1 MLAAVTDHYHPLT
14 RLPAGAIAMKTF
26 YALCCIPGFLLP
38 WSLFIPWLRERHRE
52 QAAETPLT

>member
-1 MLAAVTDHYHPLT
+1 
-14 RLPAGAIAMKTF
+14 MKTF